1 MKAQYTLYA
10 ARLVAMQAL
19 KSMEIYSDSN
29 HDPPHIVFLSTY
41 IR

>member
-19 KSMEIYSDSN
+19 KSMEIYSDSK
-29 HDPPHIVFLSTY
+29 HDPHIVFLSTY